1 MFQLKFYSNASL
13 IQMELIYIYILAPF
27 VSARRLNKILIETWK
42 ITIFFAIKNEKTEI
56 FITISVYNTN
66 KLVVYKILKNDYK
79 N

>member
-1 MFQLKFYSNASL
+1 MSSISKFNDTNGAN
-13 IQMELIYIYILAPF
+13 IYILAPF